1 MTGNDMNGSD
11 KLCGDKRLRII
22 EAAVIVF
29 SRKGF
34 HRAKVEEIAEVA
46 GVGKGTVYEYFKSK
60 KELFLEMVLYI
71 HQKYEAIVRQKLLGV
86 TTFRQKLQE
95 FFRVSMD
102 FLRRHKEMA
111 LILLV
116 DHPPVDEDANLLIL
130 RKKLQQ
136 VMKVSKMVEEAV
148 EREEIR
154 PVNAKAVAQI
164 ILGSLAMVGSQVIF
178 DEEENGSDSKKLEQ
192 DVIDIILHG
201 LTAV

>member
-71 HQKYEAIVRQKLLGV
+71 HQNMRLL
-86 TTFRQKLQE
+86 
-95 FFRVSMD
+95 
-102 FLRRHKEMA
+102 
-111 LILLV
+111 
-116 DHPPVDEDANLLIL
+116 
-130 RKKLQQ
+130 
-136 VMKVSKMVEEAV
+136 
-148 EREEIR
+148 
-154 PVNAKAVAQI
+154 
-164 ILGSLAMVGSQVIF
+164 
-178 DEEENGSDSKKLEQ
+178 
-192 DVIDIILHG
+192 
-201 LTAV
+201 

>member
-1 MTGNDMNGSD
+1 MTDND
-11 KLCGDKRLRII
+11 KLHGDKRLRIM

-34 HRAKVEEIAEVA
+34 HRAKVEEIAEKA
-46 GVGKGTVYEYFKSK
+46 EVGKGTVYEYFKSK

-71 HQKYEAIVRQKLLGV
+71 HQKYEAIVGQELLGV
-86 TTFRQKLQE
+86 TTFRHRLQE
-95 FFRVSMD
+95 FFRVSME

-111 LILLV
+111 LILMV

-130 RKKLQQ
+130 GKKLQQ
-136 VMKVSKMVEEAV
+136 VAKVSKMVEEAM
-148 EREEIR
+148 ERGEIR

-164 ILGSLAMVGSQVIF
+164 ILGSLAMVGSQVIL
-178 DEEENGSDSKKLEQ
+178 DEEENDPDSEKLEQ

-201 LTAV
+201 LTVEG